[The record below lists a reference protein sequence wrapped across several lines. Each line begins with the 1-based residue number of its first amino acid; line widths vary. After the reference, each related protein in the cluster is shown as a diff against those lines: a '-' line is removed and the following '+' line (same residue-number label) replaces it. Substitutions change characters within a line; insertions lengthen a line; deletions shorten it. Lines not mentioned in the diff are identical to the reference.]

1 MEDVT
6 SLIKYSYLII
16 LMLNFFGFSASIFFG
31 KSTFK
36 PLLIYLS
43 VGLICELFTEL
54 IMRDLITINGEVTNA
69 PFGHLYVWTQFISLS
84 YFFYQEQTNSKL
96 RIIVISVFTIFFILA
111 CCPYLFLDSNLM
123 THDPYVSLITMP
135 CVLIFSLIYF
145 IQLLDLRAGYPYINI
160 GIFLVTGSSLINIS
174 TGVFYQGVN
183 IDIIHLRNSINLL
196 PLIIMQLLF
205 MYEAYL
211 FFSKR
216 KQQLTA

>member
-1 MEDVT
+1 
-6 SLIKYSYLII
+6 
-16 LMLNFFGFSASIFFG
+16 MLNFFGFSASIFCG

-43 VGLICELFTEL
+43 VGLICEIFTEL
-54 IMRDLITINGEVTNA
+54 ITRDLFTINGEVTNA
-69 PFGHLYVWTQFISLS
+69 PFGHLYVWTQFIVLS
-84 YFFYQEQTNSKL
+84 YFFYKEQTSSKMKY
-96 RIIVISVFTIFFILA
+96 VISSIFTFFLLLA
-111 CCPYLFLDSNLM
+111 CCPYIFLGSNIM

-174 TGVFYQGVN
+174 TGVFYEGVDF
-183 IDIIHLRNSINLL
+183 DIIHLRNSINLL

-205 MYEAYL
+205 MFEAYL

>member
-1 MEDVT
+1 MQDIEFISKYIYLTLLVLNFLGI
-6 SLIKYSYLII
+6 SASVFFGAKSFKPILIYLII
-16 LMLNFFGFSASIFFG
+16 G
-31 KSTFK
+31 
-36 PLLIYLS
+36 
-43 VGLICELFTEL
+43 VICEVITEMVL
-54 IMRDLITINGEVTNA
+54 RDLITINGEATNA
-69 PFGHLYVWTQFISLS
+69 PFGHLYVWTQFIVFS
-84 YFFYQEQTNSKL
+84 YFFSSEQVTLKMKKK
-96 RIIVISVFTIFFILA
+96 IIWIFLIFLA
-111 CCPYLFLDSNLM
+111 FAFSPYIFLNANLM

-174 TGVFYQGVN
+174 TGVFYEGVD